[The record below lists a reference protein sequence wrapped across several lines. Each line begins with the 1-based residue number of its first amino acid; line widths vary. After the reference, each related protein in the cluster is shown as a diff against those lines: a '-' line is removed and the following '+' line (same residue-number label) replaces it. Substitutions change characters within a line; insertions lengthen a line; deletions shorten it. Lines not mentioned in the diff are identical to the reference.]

1 MKEFLKFTLASILGV
16 FISFAI
22 FFVAFLIFIIIIIA
36 SFQTQKIEKIPSNS
50 VLEIQLNYVVPER
63 SYQSF
68 SAITSFPFVSA
79 RKQIGLPELIDN
91 IKKAKSDHR
100 VKGLYLN
107 LDNFICG
114 GIATVEAVRNEL
126 VDFKKSGKFI
136 IAYGDYISQKA
147 YYMATTADKIYI
159 EPDGFLDFRGFS
171 IETMFFKNTLDKL
184 EIEPQ
189 IFQAGEYKSA
199 TEPFRLD
206 KMSEA
211 NRKQITSLLTSINI
225 HMLKEIE
232 STRKI
237 SYDSLKLIA
246 DNFLIHFPE
255 DAEKYRFVNSLFYR
269 DQVVN
274 EMKIMAGTPGKRKL
288 NLTSIEDYTN
298 VKAKDNSSSR
308 NRIAVIYALGDIQHS
323 SGSENI
329 IGYENLP
336 EAIRK
341 AKDDERVKAIV
352 MRVNSPGGD
361 ALTSDLIWREV
372 TLAKKEKPFII
383 SMGNV
388 AASGGYYISC
398 AADTIVAEPNTITG
412 SIGVFGILPNL
423 KNFFKDKL
431 GITFDR
437 VNTGKFSDLFD
448 ITRPLTNEEKV
459 IFQSA
464 IDKIYRSFVEKV
476 AGGRKKTFDYIS
488 NIAQGRVWTG
498 LQAKEN
504 GLVDEI
510 GGLNDAIKI
519 AAAKAKIKQY
529 SLVEYPAQKNLI
541 RTILEDFSAD
551 AELSVL
557 KMKLGEN
564 FVFYNQLQK
573 YKNLK
578 GIQARLPVDFTIY

>member
-1 MKEFLKFTLASILGV
+1 MKQFLKFTLASMLGIFLSFILF
-16 FISFAI
+16 FI
-22 FFVAFLIFIIIIIA
+22 AFLIFMTIVIA
-36 SFQTQKIEKIPSNS
+36 ALQTKKIEEIPSDS
-50 VLEIQLNYVVPER
+50 VLEIQLNYLVPDR

-68 SAITSFPFVSA
+68 SPIMSFPFVSA
-79 RKQIGLPELIDN
+79 KKQIGLPELIDN
-91 IKKAKSDHR
+91 IKKAKSDYR

-107 LDNFICG
+107 LDNFVCG
-114 GIATVEAVRNEL
+114 GIATVEAVRREL
-126 VDFKKSGKFI
+126 ADFKKSGKFI
-136 IAYGDYISQKA
+136 VAYGDYISQKA
-147 YYMATTADKIYI
+147 YYMASIANKIYI

-206 KMSEA
+206 KMSDA
-211 NRKQITSLLTSINI
+211 NRRQLTSLLNSVNI
-225 HMLKEIE
+225 HMLREIVIA
-232 STRKI
+232 RKI

-246 DNFLIHFPE
+246 DDFLVRFPE
-255 DAEKYRFVNSLFYR
+255 DAIKYKFADSLFYR
-269 DQVVN
+269 DQVI
-274 EMKIMAGTPGKRKL
+274 EQMKKLAGTEQKRKL
-288 NLTSIEDYTN
+288 NITSIEDYTN

-308 NRIAVIYALGDIQHS
+308 NRIAVIYALGDIMHS
-323 SGSENI
+323 SGNENT

-336 EAIRK
+336 DAIRR
-341 AKDDERVKAIV
+341 AKEDEKVKAIV

-372 TLAKKEKPFII
+372 TLAKKQKPFIV

-437 VNTGKFSDLFD
+437 VNTGKYSDLFS
-448 ITRPLTNEEKV
+448 INRPLTNDEKI

-464 IDKIYRSFVEKV
+464 IDKIYKSFVEKV
-476 AGGRKKTFDYIS
+476 ASGRKKSFDYVS
-488 NIAQGRVWTG
+488 KIAQGRVWTG

-519 AAAKAKIKQY
+519 AAAKAKVTQY
-529 SLVEYPAQKNLI
+529 SLVEYPSQRNLVQ
-541 RTILEDFSAD
+541 TLLEDFSAD
-551 AELSVL
+551 AELSIL
-557 KMKLGEN
+557 KLKLGDN
-564 FVFYNQLQK
+564 FIYYNRLRQFS
-573 YKNLK
+573 NLK
-578 GIQARLPVDFTIY
+578 GIQARLPVDLNIY